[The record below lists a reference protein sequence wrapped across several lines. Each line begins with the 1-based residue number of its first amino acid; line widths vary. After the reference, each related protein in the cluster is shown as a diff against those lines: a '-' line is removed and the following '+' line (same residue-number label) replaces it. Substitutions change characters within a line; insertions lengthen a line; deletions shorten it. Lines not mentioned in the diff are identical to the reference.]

1 MPGELL
7 SREEI
12 FNGDRISLRRDRLR
26 FGSNETTREI
36 VVHPGAAAA
45 VPIVDGGDV
54 LLVKQYRHS
63 VRSTLFEIPA
73 GTLEEGESAEECIR
87 RELVEE
93 VGFRANSLEHL
104 LTIAPSP
111 GVMTERISIYLARG
125 TEVGGQSLDL
135 GEELSVARMSMDQAL
150 QLVSAGEL
158 VDAKSFI
165 GLVAAARHMA
175 KENSQEEA
183 R

>member
-26 FGSNETTREI
+26 FGSKQTSREI

-45 VPIVDGGDV
+45 VPIADGGDI
-54 LLVKQYRHS
+54 LLIEQYRHS
-63 VRSTLFEIPA
+63 VGATLFEIPA
-73 GTLEEGESAEECIR
+73 GTLEEGETAEECIR

-93 VGFRANSLEHL
+93 VGFRADSLEPL

-111 GVMTERISIYLARG
+111 GIMTERISIYLARG

-135 GEELSVARMSMDQAL
+135 GEELSVARISMDQAL
-150 QLVSAGEL
+150 ELVSAGPL

-175 KENSQEEA
+175 KEDAQEEA